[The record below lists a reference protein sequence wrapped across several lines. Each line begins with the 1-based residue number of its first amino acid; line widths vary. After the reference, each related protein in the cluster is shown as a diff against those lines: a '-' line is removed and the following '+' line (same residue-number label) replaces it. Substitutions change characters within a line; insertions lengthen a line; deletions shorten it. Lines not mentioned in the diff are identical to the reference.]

1 MKKYISVIVFTL
13 NIAYLVI
20 MIMSLILEIEP
31 QLLQLIYGLMLGALF
46 FLFTLNSIDKPKKKK
61 KLKEKKCNCTDP
73 NDCEK
78 WCNAK
83 KLFALANSFSVKEE
97 CKHPNRLTQ
106 TLNTFA
112 TCETTIEV
120 CADCNQKLTE
130 PKTECI

>member
-20 MIMSLILEIEP
+20 MIMSFILEIEP

-61 KLKEKKCNCTDP
+61 KLKAKKCDCADP
-73 NDCEK
+73 NECEK

-83 KLFALANSFSVKEE
+83 ELFTRATSYKITEV
-97 CKHPNRLTQ
+97 CKHPSRLTQ
-106 TLNTFA
+106 VLESSV
-112 TCETTIEV
+112 TCEITIEV
-120 CADCNQKLTE
+120 CADCNQPLTE
-130 PKTECI
+130 PKTDCL